1 MPEAEGLG
9 GGRVNSNKG
18 TKMDDKTNAV
28 VDALRNGVEMMGRA
42 TETINDLRAK
52 LAASEAEAA
61 RLRKLFDDAGQ
72 GEHNVLALVDHYQ
85 EEAIASEANAAQM
98 RSALMLVFA
107 DWDQLRM
114 EGMLDQQAE
123 PIENAMTAAL
133 ATDAG
138 KSWLSPEEAAEIRDD
153 NQRLSDEI
161 TNKEEEAE
169 RLRKAVEQKERSL
182 SAALAGMSSYQDEIG
197 RLRKD
202 LATAKAV
209 IESIECDCG
218 VAAIDREMDFAAAM
232 ASGEVT
238 QERLDAAFARHFPDG
253 GGFVSE
259 EECARRC
266 REVAEIWYATGKNT
280 GKLTDLS
287 AIIDRVAK
295 RAP

>member
-85 EEAIASEANAAQM
+85 E
-98 RSALMLVFA
+98 
-107 DWDQLRM
+107 
-114 EGMLDQQAE
+114 
-123 PIENAMTAAL
+123 P
-133 ATDAG
+133 
-138 KSWLSPEEAAEIRDD
+138 
-153 NQRLSDEI
+153 
-161 TNKEEEAE
+161 
-169 RLRKAVEQKERSL
+169 
-182 SAALAGMSSYQDEIG
+182 
-197 RLRKD
+197 
-202 LATAKAV
+202 
-209 IESIECDCG
+209 SI
-218 VAAIDREMDFAAAM
+218 
-232 ASGEVT
+232 VT
-238 QERLDAAFARHFPDG
+238 PLPL
-253 GGFVSE
+253 VSE

-266 REVAEIWYATGKNT
+266 REVAMGVMVQAHVTGSLEID
-280 GKLTDLS
+280 TD